1 VHVEW
6 SGDDWQSYAELLFQ
20 ERHAPAGY
28 QRVPDRH
35 GGDLGLE
42 GYSVDGSG
50 CGYQC
55 YATEKTDV
63 QERYEAQRDKMT
75 TELTKMV
82 RRKAEIAALL
92 GDFQLHRWVF
102 MVPVHDSKDLVAH
115 ARKKQRETREAGL
128 SFIADDFAI
137 VIQTEDDFEIEKVKV
152 EDRGAARIG
161 VVREDVTAESV
172 EALER
177 AEPEQVQTM
186 DRKLAKISADPVALR
201 DQMLRFAVDGGN
213 IQEHLRRNHP
223 QTGEQVARELVS
235 ERRNVVVERDLDGLH
250 RGSVTAVR
258 HRLEER
264 LKSEVGVL
272 GSEQSN
278 RLAHATIARWLM
290 ECPLDFVEE
299 P

>member
-1 VHVEW
+1 MHVEW
-6 SGDDWQSYAELLFQ
+6 SGDDWQSYSELLFQ

-28 QRVPDRH
+28 QRVPDTH

-42 GYSVDGSG
+42 GYSVDGNG

-75 TELTKMV
+75 ADLRKMV
-82 RRKAEIAALL
+82 RRKDEVAALL
-92 GDFQLHRWVF
+92 GDFHLHRWIF
-102 MVPVHDSKDLVAH
+102 MVPIHDSKELVGH
-115 ARKKQRETREAGL
+115 ARKKEEEIRVAGL
-128 SFIADDFAI
+128 PFVADDFAI
-137 VIQTEDDFEIEKVKV
+137 VIQTEEDFSIERAKI

-161 VVREDVTAESV
+161 LVSEEVSEESV

-177 AEPEQVQTM
+177 DRSDQVQTM
-186 DRKLAKISADPVALR
+186 DRKLAKITSDPTSLR
-201 DQMLRFAVDGGN
+201 EQMLRFAVDGGN

-223 QTGEQVARELVS
+223 QTSEMVSREVAS
-235 ERRNVVVERDLDGLH
+235 ERKNVIVERDLQDLH
-250 RGSVTAVR
+250 KGSVTAVR
-258 HRLEER
+258 QRLEER

-272 GSEQSN
+272 GSEQSS

-290 ECPLDFVEE
+290 ECPLDFEE
-299 P
+299 NP